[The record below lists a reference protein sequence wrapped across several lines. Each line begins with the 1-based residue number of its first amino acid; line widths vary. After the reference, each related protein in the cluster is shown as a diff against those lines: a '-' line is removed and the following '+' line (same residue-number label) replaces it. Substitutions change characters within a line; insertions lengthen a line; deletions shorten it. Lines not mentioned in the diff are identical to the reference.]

1 MFTGKEC
8 GNNFM
13 IMEQIINVAALL
25 TNISNTAAFMEG
37 LSIFSMRQ
45 IGQFS
50 SWQCSSCPA

>member
-8 GNNFM
+8 GSNFM
-13 IMEQIINVAALL
+13 IMEQIINTVAAL
-25 TNISNTAAFMEG
+25 TNISTAALFMEG